1 MMTERGQIE
10 AVLSRHRGALTQ
22 SAIDNIADQLASL
35 LGKARRDGYD
45 GGYAS
50 ARDFYAKQVEWLAAE
65 RELYLS
71 AYDQL
76 SVEIGG
82 SRSLG
87 LDYLLRIVRSNLG
100 G

>member
-1 MMTERGQIE
+1 MTEREQIE
-10 AVLSRHRGALTQ
+10 AVLSRHYGAVTQ
-22 SAIDNIADQLASL
+22 SAIDDLADQLAAL

-65 RELYLS
+65 REIYVR

-87 LDYLLRIVRSNLG
+87 LDYLLRMLRSR
-100 G
+100 

>member
-1 MMTERGQIE
+1 MTEREQIE

-22 SAIDNIADQLASL
+22 SAIDDIADQLAAL

-50 ARDFYAKQVEWLAAE
+50 ARDFYTKQVEWLAAE
-65 RELYLS
+65 REMYVS

-76 SVEIGG
+76 SVEIAG
-82 SRSLG
+82 SRNLG
-87 LDYLLRIVRSNLG
+87 LDYLLQMVRSR
-100 G
+100 

>member
-1 MMTERGQIE
+1 MTEHEQIE
-10 AVLSRHRGALTQ
+10 AVLSRHHGAVTH
-22 SAIDNIADQLASL
+22 SAINDIADQLAAL

-50 ARDFYAKQVEWLAAE
+50 AHDFYAKRVEWLAAE
-65 RELYLS
+65 REMYLS

-82 SRSLG
+82 SRNLG
-87 LDYLLRIVRSNLG
+87 LDYLLRMVRSR
-100 G
+100 